1 MRIKSSVLFG
11 LIVVICAIS
20 GFSLLK
26 RLTHEVDEWRPSD
39 LYSSTN
45 VARRS
50 TYSVVSSAPVSY
62 SEALPT
68 VSSGSGSMFRRRAV
82 SSYAPAVS
90 APASSLSPLA
100 SSPQGGLYTTSSAEF
115 RSFGGG
121 GNVGGVSMSGGS
133 VKSSNSSVATATSL
147 SISMPSTQVYTY
159 NNGVA
164 SSDIAMASSYQ
175 GIGNTTGG
183 AKRGIGGRHDAPP
196 SYGGNG
202 NPSDN
207 PEGDDSGWGNTWL
220 NWLDYK
226 YGERGSDDTGYGFT
240 WSELGDLY
248 NEWCEEYR
256 KKNPGVIPPSINEWY
271 AWFYGSDGTTT
282 HTGGIYGNE
291 FSFVPVGDILP
302 ILIMALMYMGV
313 VAVRRH
319 KKLLLKIKD

>member
-82 SSYAPAVS
+82 SSYAPVVS

-121 GNVGGVSMSGGS
+121 GNAGGGVSMSGGTI
-133 VKSSNSSVATATSL
+133 KSTSSSIAPATSL

-183 AKRGIGGRHDAPP
+183 AKRGIGGRKNAAPSFNDPWWKWFDTWMSEYGDTYSTGEGSYTFDRYSLESAYNDFISTFWNSGMGNAP
-196 SYGGNG
+196 SFG
-202 NPSDN
+202 
-207 PEGDDSGWGNTWL
+207 E
-220 NWLDYK
+220 WLDWYISAT
-226 YGERGSDDTGYGFT
+226 GENGYH
-240 WSELGDLY
+240 Y
-248 NEWCEEYR
+248 N
-256 KKNPGVIPPSINEWY
+256 NTNWY
-271 AWFYGSDGTTT
+271 FWQ
-282 HTGGIYGNE
+282 
-291 FSFVPVGDILP
+291 PVGDIWPLFV
-302 ILIMALMYMGV
+302 MM
-313 VAVRRH
+313 
-319 KKLLLKIKD
+319 LLYAGYVMLRKRKASAAQND